1 MRRREFIAGLAASGA
16 AWPLVARAQQ
26 AAKVARIGCLVF
38 RAPISADDAFLKGLA
53 ELGWIEGRNIVIER
67 RFAAGNVDL
76 LRQSAAELASLKV
89 DVIVTAASA
98 PTKVAKETTA
108 STPIVFANAGD
119 PVGQGFVQSL
129 PRPGGNV
136 TGVAF
141 DAGPEITAKQVQ
153 LLTEVVPT
161 ASRLAV
167 LWNPTSAFLHS
178 YWNVIKA
185 AAPALRLDPQSFEV
199 RDPSEFE
206 RAFDTMARER
216 TDGLIVLSD
225 TFATLHRARLVELAA
240 KHRLPAVYGHGLW
253 VQAGGLIS
261 YGPSLIDVY
270 RRAAGFVDK
279 ILRGAKPADLP
290 VEQPT
295 KFELAINLKT
305 ARALGLAIP
314 PTLLGRADEVIE

>member
-26 AAKVARIGCLVF
+26 AAKVARIGYLVF

-129 PRPGGNV
+129 P
-136 TGVAF
+136 A
-141 DAGPEITAKQVQ
+141 
-153 LLTEVVPT
+153 
-161 ASRLAV
+161 AS
-167 LWNPTSAFLHS
+167 
-178 YWNVIKA
+178 
-185 AAPALRLDPQSFEV
+185 
-199 RDPSEFE
+199 
-206 RAFDTMARER
+206 
-216 TDGLIVLSD
+216 
-225 TFATLHRARLVELAA
+225 
-240 KHRLPAVYGHGLW
+240 
-253 VQAGGLIS
+253 
-261 YGPSLIDVY
+261 
-270 RRAAGFVDK
+270 
-279 ILRGAKPADLP
+279 
-290 VEQPT
+290 
-295 KFELAINLKT
+295 
-305 ARALGLAIP
+305 
-314 PTLLGRADEVIE
+314 